1 MNERIQRQPA
11 SQASC
16 TISVDRYHGFFL
28 SVSALLLLLL
38 STTRLI
44 SSSSL
49 LLLLLFPSFHLLCD
63 RVPYTR
69 HLLRQHKVTL
79 ILDLILTP

>member
-1 MNERIQRQPA
+1 MKEFKTA

-16 TISVDRYHGFFL
+16 TISVDRYHGIFL

-44 SSSSL
+44 SSSS